1 MNLQQLRIVRETAR
15 RQFNLT
21 AVSASLF
28 TSQSGVSKHLRDL
41 EDELGV
47 VLFERRGKRLLGLT
61 EPGEVV
67 LRSVE
72 RILSEIDTIRQSSQQ
87 FAHSDSGTLRIATT
101 HTQARYAL
109 PSVLKA
115 FQSKFPKVRLELHQC
130 SPEEIVTMLKSGDVD
145 VGIATEAL
153 LSNSTTFACFPFYRW
168 HHSVIVPQGH
178 SLDSAAPLTLKA
190 LAEHP
195 VITYHSGYTGRAN
208 IDEAF
213 RKAGLQPEIAMSA
226 VDADVIKTYV
236 ELGLGAG
243 IIASVAFDPQRDV
256 GLRQLSGDA
265 LFPSNTTLLAIR
277 RSGFL
282 RSYLYDFLQLCS
294 PELTRGAIDDSLI
307 GHEEA

>member
-41 EDELGV
+41 ENELGV
-47 VLFERRGKRLLGLT
+47 VLFERRGKRLMGLT

-67 LRSVE
+67 LQSVE
-72 RILSEIDTIRQSSQQ
+72 RILSEIDTIKQSSQQ

-109 PSVLKA
+109 PKVLKA
-115 FQSKFPKVRLELHQC
+115 FQIKFPKVRLELHQC
-130 SPEEIVTMLKSGDVD
+130 SPDEIVTMLKTGDVD

-153 LSNSTTFACFPFYRW
+153 LSNASTFACFPFYSW
-168 HHSVIVPQGH
+168 HHSVIVPKGH
-178 SLDSAAPLTLKA
+178 SLDIAVPLTLEA
-190 LAEHP
+190 LVQHP
-195 VITYHSGYTGRAN
+195 IITYHSGYTGRAN

-213 RKAGLQPEIAMSA
+213 RKAGLKPEIAMSA

-243 IIASVAFDPQRDV
+243 IIASVAFDPQRDTE
-256 GLRQLSGDA
+256 LRLLSGNS

-277 RSGFL
+277 RNGFL

-294 PELTRGAIDDSLI
+294 PELKRAEVNHALI
-307 GHEEA
+307 SN